1 MRCVAPYRLGLIASR
16 KLGLFLSF
24 ACFTWVVS
32 MVWAAVPIDAT
43 TTLSQ
48 ADQLMRDRNVAE
60 AAEKYR
66 SVIGEKSA
74 TATQV
79 VSALNALQQCQQQ
92 LGLFSQLDQDLAKAV
107 ETHADKYQVLDVAA
121 TQILQA
127 QHWGTVADQK
137 FARGFDQG
145 IARQGAQINVTE
157 QDRLQAIQWRKRAL
171 DLANDA
177 EAENALADIA
187 RIHFEQAQ
195 AILHSRSHTM
205 AWQLQTL
212 TDLTKKPDY
221 LDLDSNGATAYRQAP
236 VDGEGNPVLYTVP
249 DSWEAAINDGQR
261 YRWSLAQAEK
271 HQSASGEARFA
282 WAEFLHSQ
290 FSVDTLQQD
299 AWLFRRTTEDPSKID
314 TGIAAIHTLEDTETI
329 AKLAN
334 GIKRFALADEF
345 NPIRIYQE
353 LVAKDSGF
361 AERSSWQLVQTFLNR
376 RQYPKA
382 AEQLKKH
389 IQLWKDDSNH
399 SRQKLL
405 DSILLPRLTF
415 DPTPSQLAG
424 KKAKL
429 SLLFRNATQVAFT
442 ARRVDIE
449 KILLDTK
456 TYYRNFNPQT
466 NRNKF
471 GKSEMGQPPSLS
483 SPASLFLQERI
494 DDYVLQQVAQWNQS
508 VEPRPNHW
516 DRRIEVETPLTAAG
530 LYLIEADARAE
541 GIDGNHKVRCL
552 VWIEDTAL
560 VQTPMGN
567 GKWLMS
573 VTDAG
578 TGQAIEGANIELFG
592 WGYDQ
597 SQPNPNRPR
606 MITENLAANSDAE
619 GLAEVAMKDILQ
631 WFSVARTKQG
641 RLALLG
647 FQQFWP
653 HGYGVESYAQLKAY
667 GVSDRPL
674 YRPGEMVKAKFWL
687 GYASYGDAESLRAA
701 NRDVTIT
708 MLDPQ
713 GLEVARKQLRTDE
726 YGGCELETELGE
738 SAPLGNYRFQVV
750 LTVDNR
756 PERTP
761 PQRMRPAGRPGS
773 RPSRNP
779 GPFPDN
785 PTIPAPVGNVAAE
798 VSLAIRVEEFRKPEF
813 EVNILAPEKPVALG
827 ETIAARIEAK
837 YYFGGPV
844 TDATV
849 TVKVERSTYRDS
861 YYPWAPYDWCYG
873 PGYWWFNQDYAWF
886 PGWRGWCGC
895 IAPSPIWRP
904 RWGFEPPELVLE
916 QQLELDSTGIAK
928 LEIDTA
934 LAKAIY
940 GNEDHKYA
948 ISVEV
953 RDASRRTLTAQGSVI
968 AAQEPFKIYSWLDR
982 GYYSVGDRISAHFQA
997 RQLDGTA
1004 VTGSGK
1010 VDLLR
1015 ITYDEQQKPQEQVV
1029 ASFDVQTDADGEVTQ
1044 LLSAERAGQYRVRL
1058 QLTDAA
1064 KHTVEGG
1071 YVFTVRGP
1079 GTAGE
1084 DFRYNALELIP
1095 DKPHY
1100 APGET
1105 VKLQVAANYT
1115 GARVALF
1122 IRPNMGG
1129 YQRPKWITLDGKST
1143 VVEIPLTNDDQPNF
1157 FVEACTVYDGEFHK
1171 EVREIA
1177 VPPADRVLNVDVAFD
1192 KQEYLPGEEATV
1204 DVKVTDPEG
1213 QPVVGSCVV
1222 AAYDRSLEAL
1232 AGDVLPPDI
1241 REFFW
1246 KFQRHHSPR
1255 HVANLDARQFVIQIN
1270 GQSEWIVL
1278 GIFGGTLADDF
1289 DALDGRS
1296 MVTANV
1302 DALSAR
1308 GMMFNNMGGY
1318 GAGGYGMGGGMAR
1331 GAMAAPMMD
1340 MAAEGGMRQELM
1352 SKGAAAPG
1360 APATDAAGQTAPTV
1374 RKDFADSA
1382 LWLASLTTDNRGI
1395 AQTKFK
1401 MPENLT
1407 SWQLRTWSVATE
1419 TRVGSDSTQAV
1430 TRKPLLVRLQTPR
1443 FLVERDEVI
1452 ISAIVHNDLDGLRSV
1467 KVALEIDG
1475 ETQLE
1480 LISSADREQTVQ
1492 IDSHQQARVDWRCRA
1507 TAEGKATLRASAI
1520 TNDASD
1526 AMQLELPILV
1536 NGILK
1541 MDSLAGTVRRGH
1553 PNSIMTLSIP
1563 EQRRIEQSKL
1573 VVRLSPSLAAA
1584 MIDAL
1589 PYMAE
1594 YPYGCTEQTLN
1605 RFLPSVI
1612 TQRTLQRMNI
1622 DLAKLK
1628 QKRNN
1633 LNAQELGDPAE
1644 RRERWRRFD
1653 HLAVFDDELV
1663 AEMVASGVARLTDMQ
1678 NGDGG
1683 WGWFSGG
1690 NELSYPHTTATV
1702 VRGLLI
1708 AQQNNVPIV
1717 PDVIQRGIAWLEQHQ
1732 AAELAKLQNAD
1743 GKVDPYKQHPD
1754 NIDALVFHVL
1764 TLAGHNNNP
1773 AMQHILYDQREHLSV
1788 YGKALLAWAVHK
1800 LDQAEQTAMLRR
1812 NIEQFLV
1819 QDAENETAYLRG
1831 GDSWWYWYGSDIE
1844 ANAIYL
1850 KLLAAIEPNGQT
1862 APRVVKYLLNNRKH
1876 ATYWNSTRDT
1886 ALVIEAFADYIA
1898 ASGEMKANMKA
1909 EVYLAGKRLG
1919 TVEFTPDNLF
1929 DVNNSIEIHGAAI
1942 PAGEQQ
1948 LEIRRTGEGN
1958 LYWNAYAT
1966 NFTLEEEIEPAGL
1979 EVKIERRYYHLKPAA
1994 KELLLPGQRANAVA
2008 TIKAGFDRTLVE
2020 DLQAIPSGELVEI
2033 ELLIESKNDYEYL
2046 LIEDP
2051 KGASLEAVDTQSGY
2065 FYAAGLSVYRELR
2078 DRHIG
2083 LCIRWLPKGSYSI
2096 RYQLRSEAP
2105 GTFTA
2110 LPAVIQGMYAPE
2122 LRGNSADFDLKVIDR
2137 Q

>member
-1 MRCVAPYRLGLIASR
+1 MRRLALYPLGLVASQ
-16 KLGLFLSF
+16 KLGLLLSL

-48 ADQLMRDRNVAE
+48 AEQLMRDRNVAE

-79 VSALNALQQCQQQ
+79 VRALNALQQCQQA
-92 LGLFSQLDQDLAKAV
+92 LGLFSQLDLDLATAV
-107 ETHADKYQVLDVAA
+107 ETHADKYQVLDAAA

-137 FARGFDQG
+137 FVRGFDRG
-145 IARQGAQINVTE
+145 IARNGAQINVSD
-157 QDRLQAIQWRKRAL
+157 QDRLQAIQWRLRAL
-171 DLANDA
+171 ELAKATDNSGTADA
-177 EAENALADIA
+177 VA
-187 RIHFEQAQ
+187 RMHFAQAQ
-195 AILHSRSHTM
+195 AILNSRAHAQ

-212 TDLTKKPDY
+212 TDLSKIPDY

-236 VDGEGNPVLYTVP
+236 VDGEGNPVLYTIP
-249 DSWEAAINDGQR
+249 ESWETAINDGQR

-271 HQSASGEARFA
+271 APSVSDDAKSD
-282 WAEFLHSQ
+282 WADFLHSQ

-299 AWLFRRTTEDPSKID
+299 AWLFRRTSDDPSND
-314 TGIAAIHTLEDTETI
+314 TGIAAIHTLEETETI
-329 AKLAN
+329 AKLAS

-345 NPIRIYQE
+345 NPIRIFQE
-353 LVAKDSGF
+353 LVAKESKF

-376 RQYPKA
+376 RQYPQA
-382 AEQLKKH
+382 AAQLKTH
-389 IQLWKDDSNH
+389 LQRWGDDSNQ
-399 SRQKLL
+399 SRQNLL
-405 DSILLPRLTF
+405 DNILLPRLTI

-429 SLLFRNATQVAFT
+429 SLLFRNATQVAFS
-442 ARRVDIE
+442 ARKVDIE

-471 GKSEMGQPPSLS
+471 GKYENGQPPSLN
-483 SPASLFLQERI
+483 SPAALFLQEKI
-494 DDYVLQQVAQWNQS
+494 DDYVLEQVAQWNQTL
-508 VEPRPNHW
+508 EPRPNHW
-516 DRRIEVETPLTAAG
+516 DRRISIETPLTTAG
-530 LYLIEADARAE
+530 LFLIEADARAE
-541 GIDGNHKVRCL
+541 GIDGSHKVRSL

-578 TGQAIEGANIELFG
+578 TGQAIAGANIELFG
-592 WGYDQ
+592 WGFDH
-597 SQPNPNRPR
+597 SQPNANRPR

-619 GLAEVAMKDILQ
+619 GLAEVAMKDNLQ

-647 FQQFWP
+647 FQQFWQ
-653 HGYGVESYAQLKAY
+653 HGFGVESYAQLKAY

-674 YRPGEMVKAKFWL
+674 YRPGETVKAKFWL
-687 GYASYGDAESLRAA
+687 GYASYGDAEPLRAA

-713 GLEVARKQLRTDE
+713 GLEIARKQLRTDE
-726 YGGCELETELGE
+726 YGGCEFDTELGQ
-738 SAPLGNYRFQVV
+738 SAPLGHYSFQVV
-750 LTVDNR
+750 LSVDSR

-761 PQRMRPAGRPGS
+761 PQRIRPGN
-773 RPSRNP
+773 RPGRNP
-779 GPFPDN
+779 RGIPGN
-785 PTIPAPVGNVAAE
+785 LITPAPTGDVWAE

-849 TVKVERSTYRDS
+849 TVKVERSTFRDS

-873 PGYWWFNQDYAWF
+873 PGYWWFNQDYVWF

-895 IAPSPIWRP
+895 IAPSPSWRP

-940 GNEDHKYA
+940 GDEDHKYA
-948 ISVEV
+948 ISVDV
-953 RDASRRTLTAQGSVI
+953 RDASRRTITAQGSVI

-982 GYYSVGDRISAHFQA
+982 GYYSVGDRMSAHFQA

-1004 VTGSGK
+1004 VSGSGK

-1015 ITYDEQQKPQEQVV
+1015 ITYDDQQKPQEQVV
-1029 ASFDVQTDADGEVTQ
+1029 ASFDVQTDASGEVTQ
-1044 LLSAERAGQYRVRL
+1044 LLSAERAGQYRARL

-1064 KHTVEGG
+1064 KHTIEGG
-1071 YVFTVRGP
+1071 YIFTVRGP

-1105 VKLQVAANYT
+1105 VKLQIAANHS

-1122 IRPNMGG
+1122 VRPNTGG
-1129 YQRPKWITLDGKST
+1129 YQRPQWITLDGKSA
-1143 VVEIPLTNDDQPNF
+1143 VVEIPLTVDDQPNF
-1157 FVEACTVYDGEFHK
+1157 FVEACTVYDGKFHK
-1171 EVREIA
+1171 EVREIV

-1204 DVKVTDPEG
+1204 DVKVTDPDG

-1222 AAYDRSLEAL
+1222 AAYDRALDAL

-1246 KFQRHHSPR
+1246 KFQRHHSPQ
-1255 HVANLDARQFVIQIN
+1255 HTANLDTLQFVIQVN
-1270 GQSEWIVL
+1270 GQPVWMSL

-1289 DALDGRS
+1289 DALEGRS
-1296 MVTANV
+1296 AEMANV
-1302 DALSAR
+1302 ETLSAR
-1308 GMMFNNMGGY
+1308 GMMFNQMGGY
-1318 GAGGYGMGGGMAR
+1318 AAGGFGGGGMAR
-1331 GAMAAPMMD
+1331 GAMAAPMMN
-1340 MAAEGGMRQELM
+1340 MAAEGAMPEAMM
-1352 SKGAAAPG
+1352 SKAAAAPG
-1360 APATDAAGQTAPTV
+1360 APAANAAGQPAPSV

-1382 LWLASLTTDNRGI
+1382 LWLASLTTDSRGI

-1452 ISAIVHNDLDGLRSV
+1452 LSAIVHNDLDGLRSV

-1480 LISSADREQTVQ
+1480 LISPADREQTVQ

-1507 TAEGKATLRASAI
+1507 TAEGKATIRAIAI

-1541 MDSLAGTVRRGH
+1541 MDSLAGTVRRGQ
-1553 PNSIMTLSIP
+1553 PNSVMTLTIP
-1563 EQRRIEQSKL
+1563 AQRRIEQSKL

-1612 TQRTLQRMNI
+1612 TQRTLQRMDI

-1628 QKRNN
+1628 EKRNN

-1663 AEMVASGVARLTDMQ
+1663 ADMVASGVARLTDMQ

-1690 NELSYPHTTATV
+1690 NEQSYAHTTATV

-1717 PDVIQRGIAWLEQHQ
+1717 PDVIQRGVAWLEQYQ

-1743 GKVDPYKQHPD
+1743 GRVEPYKQHAD

-1764 TLAGHNNNP
+1764 TLAEHHNNP
-1773 AMQHILYDQREHLSV
+1773 AMQQILYDQREHLSV

-1800 LDQAEQTAMLRR
+1800 LDNADQTTMLRR

-1850 KLLAAIEPNGQT
+1850 KLLAAIDPNGQT

-1898 ASGEMKANMKA
+1898 ASGELKANMKA

-1942 PAGEQQ
+1942 PVGQQQ
-1948 LEIRRTGEGN
+1948 LEIRRSGEGN

-1979 EVKIERRYYHLKPAA
+1979 EVKIERRFYHLTPTA
-1994 KELLLPGQRANAVA
+1994 KELVLPGRRANAVA
-2008 TIKAGFDRTLVE
+2008 TKKAGFDRTLIE
-2020 DLQAIPSGELVEI
+2020 DLQAIPSGDLVEV

-2065 FYAAGLSVYRELR
+2065 FYTAGLSVYRELR

-2122 LRGNSADFDLKVIDR
+2122 LRGNSADFDLKVVDV